1 MGRSRI
7 LILAVAAVSAVALAF
22 IVRGMAAR
30 PAPVAPVAVAA
41 PVEKPMSKVLVAK
54 RDLPIGTRIAETDL
68 HWQPW
73 PADAVNPA
81 FITDGSVAMPQP
93 AGQGA
98 PGAVVKA
105 AGATAEAARKTL
117 LNEVDAPIAALAG
130 SIVKEP
136 IFVNEPITDRKLVRA
151 GDSGYMAIVLQPGM
165 RALAIG
171 VSVESGAGGFILPGD
186 RVDIIQTQ
194 NSDGNQSTRTVMTN
208 VRVLAIDQAA
218 AAPADAKAVVGAVAT
233 LEVTPSDAEFIALAK
248 AQGELTLSLR
258 SYADVGGPSGRAAG
272 PRQAK
277 ASGARGVRVWRN
289 GQASTSG
296 TN

>member
-41 PVEKPMSKVLVAK
+41 PVEKPMAKVLVAK
-54 RDLPIGTRIAETDL
+54 RDLPIGTRITETDL

-81 FITDGSVAMPQP
+81 FITDGSVAMPQQ
-93 AGQGA
+93 AAVQGA

-105 AGATAEAARKTL
+105 AGETAEAARKSL

-194 NSDGNQSTRTVMTN
+194 NAEGRQSTHTVMTN
-208 VRVLAIDQAA
+208 VRVLAIDQKTE
-218 AAPADAKAVVGAVAT
+218 PDKDAQTVVGAVAT
-233 LEVTPSDAEFIALAK
+233 LEVTPADAEFIALAK
-248 AQGELTLSLR
+248 AQGELTLALR
-258 SYADVGGPSGRAAG
+258 SYADIAGPTGRASR
-272 PRQAK
+272 PQQAK
-277 ASGARGVRVWRN
+277 AAGAGVRVWRN
-289 GQASTSG
+289 GQATVAG
-296 TN
+296 AN